1 MKASEFIT
9 KHTVAEARRSA
20 VDQMPQGFGGG
31 GAGGGRPAVWR
42 DNRFNQAIDPNFGKG
57 WPTARGDRRERP
69 IEPAASDRS
78 VSPELIGLG
87 GASVAGGALYQAG
100 QSSETG
106 KDQNT
111 DSRPQTQ
118 TQTGSSGRGDT
129 GMPRAKPND
138 GVAVA
143 TDKGLR
149 GTTTARQEPKTADD
163 LAHFSKGVFATR
175 ADRLNQAK
183 VDSVLGPGYR
193 AGTAAAN
200 RALADYFRQER
211 AREVMAKEA
220 ERILQLSGLRD
231 REQQELDQE
240 LAQRQ
245 SQQSLRDPEQQ

>member
-31 GAGGGRPAVWR
+31 GAGGGRPAVRGGR
-42 DNRFNQAIDPNFGKG
+42 DDGYINPPPAPGEKFAV
-57 WPTARGDRRERP
+57 
-69 IEPAASDRS
+69 PAATAI
-78 VSPELIGLG
+78 VGTPIA
-87 GASVAGGALYQAG
+87 GAYLQHNSKESEPSNSKD
-100 QSSETG
+100 QSS
-106 KDQNT
+106 QA
-111 DSRPQTQ
+111 QTK
-118 TQTGSSGRGDT
+118 TGSSGRGDT

-143 TDKGLR
+143 TGSGVR

-163 LAHFSKGVFATR
+163 LAHYSKGVFATR

-245 SQQSLRDPEQQ
+245 SQQSLRDPDQQ

>member
-143 TDKGLR
+143 TGSGVR
-149 GTTTARQEPKTADD
+149 GTTSAAQGPKTAEV
-163 LAHFSKGVFATR
+163 LAQLSKGQFTTR
-175 ADRLNQAK
+175 ADRLDQAK
-183 VDSVLGPGYR
+183 VDSVLGRGRYI
-193 AGTAAAN
+193 AGTARAN
-200 RALADYFRQER
+200 QALADYFRDKQEQER
-211 AREVMAKEA
+211 ISDILIRQQKQEIEKRERE
-220 ERILQLSGLRD
+220 EIDRIQQLSGQEMSARNQD
-231 REQQELDQE
+231 QQ
-240 LAQRQ
+240 
-245 SQQSLRDPEQQ
+245 